1 MKILQQLPGS
11 LLADVLLEKVHYEC
25 DLQEGQFVTGFQSKI
40 HRPPPKCEFKLFGN
54 RTESVMNL
62 QEM

>member
-11 LLADVLLEKVHYEC
+11 PLADVLLEKVGYEC
-25 DLQEGQFVTGFQSKI
+25 GLQEGQFVTGFQSKF
-40 HRPPPKCEFKLFGN
+40 HRPTQKCESKLFGN